1 MSGLRIVLIFL
12 LVGIATLPCHAS
24 VSVERGTE
32 TQQSRISGVVLD
44 RNDSRIVGAL
54 ITIKNAGF
62 VRRVRS
68 DDEGRF
74 ELELPA
80 GNYEISVEQ
89 RGFKTYKLPSLR
101 ADAGATAQVN
111 IHLEVEPP
119 REPLKIRP
127 QPSLSYHVGM
137 AARQRLKAKVNLF
150 EAS

>member
-1 MSGLRIVLIFL
+1 MSALRIVSIFL
-12 LVGIATLPCHAS
+12 LVGMATLPCHAKA
-24 VSVERGTE
+24 SVERGTE

-127 QPSLSYHVGM
+127 ASEVLIDIGGAEGPRQSLPSALS
-137 AARQRLKAKVNLF
+137 R
-150 EAS
+150 